1 MPTKQTHAAGVN
13 ALMFRVLA
21 HPLRYRI
28 LSILTEREAS
38 PSQLAIE
45 LEEPLDTVGYH
56 MREMEKA
63 GVIEFVRRAPGRRG
77 EQKMYKSI
85 ARPVIELGEWE
96 RVIRP
101 LREVNSAWNA
111 ELIVN
116 DMVRS
121 IESGVF
127 DARTGRTMVR
137 VPGVVDDEGWE
148 ELEPLAKAWLEG
160 IFDVFAKSADR
171 LASSEATGFN
181 VVAVTMAHEA
191 APPDSPL
198 P

>member
-13 ALMFRVLA
+13 AQMFRVLA

-45 LEEPLDTVGYH
+45 LEEPLDTISYH
-56 MREMEKA
+56 VREMEKA
-63 GVIEFVRRAPGRRG
+63 SVIEFVRRVPGRRG

-85 ARPVIELGEWE
+85 ARPVIEIGEWE

-111 ELIVN
+111 ELIVS

-121 IESGVF
+121 IEAGVF

-137 VPGVVDDEGWE
+137 VPGVVDEDGWE
-148 ELEPLAKAWLEG
+148 ELEPLAEAWLEG
-160 IFDVFAKSADR
+160 IFDIFAKSADR
-171 LASSEATGFN
+171 LAKKGGSGFN
-181 VVAVTMAHEA
+181 VVAAILAHEA
-191 APPDSPL
+191 PPPEADL